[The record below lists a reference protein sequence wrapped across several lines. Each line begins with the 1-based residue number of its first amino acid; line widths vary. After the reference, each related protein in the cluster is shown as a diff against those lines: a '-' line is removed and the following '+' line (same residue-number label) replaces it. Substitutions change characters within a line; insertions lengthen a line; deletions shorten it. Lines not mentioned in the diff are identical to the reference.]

1 MSNWTFDVFAKAGCS
16 PLTLTWLLERL
27 KARPVWVGNNK
38 SLLNS
43 NQQALTDE
51 PAWEAESATVISEVV
66 EELTEEELEDQQR
79 LELKVERSFTGAA
92 MHCWNCET
100 GACTAVHIEPLKHI
114 VRIDLL
120 WDGITPID

>member
-1 MSNWTFDVFAKAGCS
+1 MSKVSCSIDMASRKAKSQTSMGREQQVAI
-16 PLTLTWLLERL
+16 
-27 KARPVWVGNNK
+27 
-38 SLLNS
+38 NS